1 MKILFYKPIKLT
13 LEDYNVCFWSDTHF
27 GHRCESWEN
36 PLWKI
41 RGFDTLQQHDT
52 MLMQRWNEVST
63 TNTTFFHLGDF
74 IFGFDTIERFKT
86 ILNQVNFKTLYIMPG
101 NHCSG
106 WKQNFEFL
114 HGNIMHL
121 DNEKK
126 VYFVPNYLEAI
137 INNQPIV
144 MSHYPLASHNGQAK
158 GSWML
163 HGHCHS
169 NLYKSELGPI
179 LYKAKII
186 DVGVENSPKP
196 KTLKDLKHY
205 FSNRSN
211 VTFDHHDETISNPF

>member
-1 MKILFYKPIKLT
+1 MKTLFYKPIKLT
-13 LEDYNVCFWSDTHF
+13 VEDSNVSFWSDTHF

-41 RGFDTLQQHDT
+41 RGFETLQQHDAG
-52 MLMQRWNEVST
+52 LIQRWNEVST
-63 TNTTFFHLGDF
+63 INTTFFHLGDF

-86 ILNQVNFKTLYIMPG
+86 ILNQLNFKTLYIMPG

-106 WKQNFEFL
+106 WKQNFDVL
-114 HGNIMHL
+114 SGNILHL
-121 DNEKK
+121 QDEKK
-126 VYFVPNYLEAI
+126 VVFVPNYLEAI

-169 NLYKSELGPI
+169 NLYKSEIGPI

-186 DVGVENSPKP
+186 DVGVENCPIP
-196 KTLKDLKHY
+196 QTFGNLKSY
-205 FSNRSN
+205 FLNRKN
-211 VTFDHHDETISNPF
+211 LTFDHHDMSTQNPF